1 MPVPLTDQMQMSI
14 TRPAGGSVDY
24 VQIRGDVD
32 LSDSAELGVA
42 AQRLHDGAAGS
53 ICVDLGGT
61 TFMDSTLVEF
71 LRDLGDGQDGDRR
84 QLVICRPSRMAQ
96 RLIHLT
102 GLDMLANV
110 RPDLPPLWPDVPA
123 ARPDRSV

>member
-1 MPVPLTDQMQMSI
+1 MPDPKTDQMQLSI
-14 TRPAGGSVDY
+14 TRPTGGSVDY

-32 LSDSAELGVA
+32 LSDSVELGVA
-42 AQRLHDGAAGS
+42 AQQLHGAVPGS
-53 ICVDLGGT
+53 SVCVDLGGT

-71 LRDLGDGQDGDRR
+71 LRDLGDGKDGDRR

-102 GLDMLANV
+102 GLDMMANV

-123 ARPDRSV
+123 A